1 MYMFKY
7 LFTICLLA
15 ALFTA
20 CHEKAP
26 QKKEAARKD
35 KDRKYELATVIHEP
49 LSSSIQLPAVLEA
62 YQRVSIYPRV
72 NGFVKT
78 VAVDRG
84 SVVHKGEVLITLDAP
99 EIIQQYFAAQ
109 SKYLQARAVFA
120 ASKDNYERTL
130 AVSETPGTISAHD
143 VEVANARMAADSA
156 IMNSELAN
164 FRALEATRSYL
175 TVTAPFDGVITERNV
190 HPGALVGPGTKL
202 DGGAMLMLEQEDRL
216 RLVVQV
222 PEVYSAQLSG
232 ARQVSFH
239 VNALPG
245 KIFAGAISRQAGSLS
260 DRYRSEAVEV
270 DIQNVQHLL
279 KPGMYAEITIPVTGS
294 VQAMVVPGSAIVTST
309 EKKYV
314 VAVREG
320 YTHWIDVQEG
330 NHHNDSSEVF
340 GSLMPGDR
348 VIVHAND
355 EIKEGIRID

>member
-1 MYMFKY
+1 
-7 LFTICLLA
+7 
-15 ALFTA
+15 
-20 CHEKAP
+20 
-26 QKKEAARKD
+26 
-35 KDRKYELATVIHEP
+35 
-49 LSSSIQLPAVLEA
+49 
-62 YQRVSIYPRV
+62 
-72 NGFVKT
+72 
-78 VAVDRG
+78 
-84 SVVHKGEVLITLDAP
+84 VVHKGDVLITLDAP

-120 ASKDNYERTL
+120 ATKDNYERTL
-130 AVSETPGTISAHD
+130 AVNETPGTISAHD
-143 VEVANARMAADSA
+143 VEVASARMTADSA

-190 HPGALVGPGTKL
+190 HPGALVGPGTKP

-245 KIFAGAISRQAGSLS
+245 KVFAGAISRQAGSLN

-270 DIQNVQHLL
+270 DVQNAQHLL

-320 YTHWIDVQEG
+320 YTRWIDVQEG
-330 NHHNDSSEVF
+330 NHHSDSSEVF
-340 GSLMPGDR
+340 GSLMPGDK